1 MTAPKTD
8 AHRLTS
14 PVRAAVNLNSIRPN
28 HHQVH
33 LTGVTTWCNCRVLKR
48 LTPAHETHRGGGP
61 LPLPHS
67 LITYM
72 KSSLSNPTRKIAVSQ
87 WGLAA
92 RLRHRATPHRT
103 CRPHPRW
110 DPVRL
115 PAHIVAPLS
124 LVTLLPFPTSSGIPL
139 NNARYGTAATNLR
152 HGGVTS
158 IKWVRWGALSSL
170 KKLGEVHFSRGI
182 LACPPTRW
190 CGGNSTVL
198 ELSLGPYY
206 QDLEIRNSCFFLCPP
221 LLVRGVFAYSL

>member
-14 PVRAAVNLNSIRPN
+14 PVRAAVNLSSIRPN

-115 PAHIVAPLS
+115 PAHIVAPVS
-124 LVTLLPFPTSSGIPL
+124 GHPAPFPNVVWDPTEQCKVRNRSNGPASLGGYI
-139 NNARYGTAATNLR
+139 NQVGTL
-152 HGGVTS
+152 GS
-158 IKWVRWGALSSL
+158 LSSL

-198 ELSLGPYY
+198 EVSLGPYY
-206 QDLEIRNSCFFLCPP
+206 QDLEMLFLSPP
-221 LLVRGVFAYSL
+221 LLARGVFAYSL